1 MGKDKGRGCS
11 VRKGDGRREQRGLR
25 ERRWRRLKRNR
36 RGVGRGNLRED
47 VMVRGGGRE
56 GKEKVEEEGK

>member
-1 MGKDKGRGCS
+1 MLSEQGRWEKGAK
-11 VRKGDGRREQRGLR
+11 VE
-25 ERRWRRLKRNR
+25 EVKRSR